1 MYRKVLVPLDGSPL
15 AECVLDHVK
24 PLAQS
29 GQIDEILLLSVVEI
43 PPGWAMEGVDIFAIR
58 DRNREEAQ
66 AYLSRI
72 RDALGREGISR
83 VTATVLVGNPADVI
97 AETTAKEKVDL
108 IAIAT
113 HGRTGIGKWVFG
125 SVAGRVLQHAR
136 VPVLM
141 IRPQG

>member
-1 MYRKVLVPLDGSPL
+1 MYRKALVPLDGSPL

-125 SVAGRVLQHAR
+125 SVAGRVLQHSR

>member
-125 SVAGRVLQHAR
+125 SVAGRVLQHSR